1 MIKIETKNNPVKV
14 NEIVESIFD
23 PAVYYEEIDYKVD
36 EQINSIKEK
45 AMTNIVPKRKLRK
58 VQLDTLNTLKDI
70 ISNTYG
76 PMSSYTNIISGEDL
90 DNEKSEYSK
99 DGLKVLKN
107 IKFSKP
113 IEMSIETEIEQIA
126 RYVEKKV
133 GDGTTSAVILSDLIF
148 NGLVR
153 LEEDYKIPPRRII
166 KIFQDV
172 VDELK
177 EIILEQARDIT
188 LEDVYNIAMISTN
201 GNEEMSRNIEEVYKR
216 FGFDVKIDVGTS
228 NDTNTKIKEYDG
240 LTIDEGY
247 SDVAYVNTL
256 ANGSATIDKPR
267 IYGFDD
273 PIDTPEMISFLEA
286 IIANN
291 IWNRLADGE
300 EAIPTVILAPMIS
313 IDASGLLKRL
323 ISKLY
328 EYNTAHMESQKP
340 PILIISNLSG
350 TQVTIYKDIL
360 HLCGGKTIQKYIN
373 PEVQKKDQESGDAPT
388 VENISE
394 FYGTC
399 ERVVADSECTRFY
412 NPIALTDP
420 ENTSYT
426 NLIAMLE
433 AELKKAEADNEDS
446 LTRGRMKKRL
456 AALKSDLVELLV
468 GGITFTDRDST
479 KDLVEDAVKN
489 IASASITGVGRAA
502 NYEALSAIVQL
513 LDNDSYADP
522 TSDHDIIRN
531 LIIRVIFKAYVQ
543 AAAILYGTVVGEKN
557 AIDVSL
563 QSINNGYPYD
573 VIELFDKFGKCDF
586 SEIKGSDK
594 VCCSIF
600 TDIEILNAISRIV
613 TLMVT
618 SNQAELQTPGI
629 NRY

>member
-1 MIKIETKNNPVKV
+1 MK
-14 NEIVESIFD
+14 
-23 PAVYYEEIDYKVD
+23 IDYELQKHIDYFLKGKSLSDTLVNNEELFKD
-36 EQINSIKEK
+36 KEINIVKEK
-45 AMTNIVPKRKLRK
+45 AMTNIVPKNKLRK
-58 VQLDTLNTLKDI
+58 VQLETLSTLREI

-148 NGLVR
+148 RSLV
-153 LEEDYKIPPRRII
+153 EIEAKNTIPPRRIA
-166 KIFQDV
+166 KVFQDI

-177 EIILEQARDIT
+177 DIILSKRRDISI
-188 LEDVYNIAMISTN
+188 EDVYNIAMISTN
-201 GNEEMSRNIEEVYKR
+201 GNEIMSRQIEELYKR
-216 FGFDVKIDVGTS
+216 FGFNVKIDVGTS

-247 SDVAYVNTL
+247 SDVAYINSTVDGTVIIN
-256 ANGSATIDKPR
+256 NPR

-291 IWNRLADGE
+291 IWNRLAEGE

-313 IDASGLLKRL
+313 LDASGLLKNL

-328 EYNTAHMESQKP
+328 EFNTLHMESQKP
-340 PILIISNLSG
+340 PILIVSNLSG
-350 TQVTIYKDIL
+350 TQVTVYRDIL

-373 PEVQKKDQESGDAPT
+373 PDVQKKDQESGLAPT
-388 VENISE
+388 VENISD
-394 FYGTC
+394 FCGTC
-399 ERVVADSECTRFY
+399 ERIIADEACTRFY
-412 NPIALTDP
+412 NPPALTDP

-433 AELKKAEADNEDS
+433 AELERAIVNNEDA
-446 LTRGRMKKRL
+446 LTITRTKKRL

-489 IASASITGVGRAA
+489 IASASVEGVGRAA
-502 NYEALSAIVQL
+502 NYEGLLAISELIVKYHKY
-513 LDNDSYADP
+513 DENNDLK
-522 TSDHDIIRN
+522 
-531 LIIRVIFKAYVQ
+531 LIIMEAIFKAYVQ
-543 AAAILYGTVVGEKN
+543 AAAILYSTVVGDNYDCIKLALN
-557 AIDVSL
+557 
-563 QSINNGYPYD
+563 SIENGNPYD
-573 VIELFDKFGKCDF
+573 VIELFDSVNNSIDY
-586 SEIKGSDK
+586 SDIKGSDK
-594 VCCSIF
+594 ICCSIY

-618 SNQAELQTPGI
+618 SNQVELQTPGL